1 MTQSRKAK
9 PPANHVAS
17 EQLLRQDL
25 ADASTLTKLRA
36 RLFIGRLD
44 RQVAAGDPA
53 PIGSA
58 LAVHT
63 ARLTSTRERE
73 QLARA
78 LRACVRDARA
88 GRATLS
94 SRVPVHRAGV
104 LAAED
109 LIDKVTL
116 ALHSPRPVRARG
128 CACCSPTAPAQS
140 TGRGRAALSP
150 SCAACWRLSRRVRWL
165 VYGSSS
171 PCLPESH

>member
-1 MTQSRKAK
+1 MTQSRNAK
-9 PPANHVAS
+9 PPANHAAS

-58 LAVHT
+58 LTVHT
-63 ARLTSTRERE
+63 ARLISTRERE

-109 LIDKVTL
+109 LIDEATRL
-116 ALHSPRPVRARG
+116 LHSPRPVRVRGMARLRLLLSDG
-128 CACCSPTAPAQS
+128 AGPIYRPGSGSLIAEL
-140 TGRGRAALSP
+140 RGVLAAL
-150 SCAACWRLSRRVRWL
+150 
-165 VYGSSS
+165 
-171 PCLPESH
+171 